1 MNRPQ
6 LVRRIGELRADLARV
21 RAKARRGGGARK
33 VLAELQVHQEEL
45 RVQNEELRGTQAS
58 LEQSRQRYADLYDFA
73 PIGYITLDAQGLI
86 EEINLTATAIL
97 GLERSMVL
105 GTPMLVYVAESDRQ
119 AVLDHLRKCRTES
132 SALVDSDLRLCH
144 ATGRLIP
151 VRLSSRHEVSRDHG
165 RFRTVIVDL
174 TERQEAERERVEVA
188 RRQAADQAASQ
199 AKDRFLATLSH
210 ELRTPLTPVLAEVS
224 VLEDS
229 PDLPP
234 RLRHAFQ
241 LIRRNIELEARLVD
255 DLLDLAGIASGKLR
269 FTLGVVDAHSVVHEV
284 REMIDEERSQKQ
296 QELRLELAAP
306 MSYVSADGTRLR
318 QVIWNLLSN
327 AIRFTPA
334 CGRIVVS
341 TRNDSPQELS
351 ISVTDSGIGIEPNPL
366 ERIFEPFEQAGRTGG
381 RLGLSLTISRGI
393 VEAMGGRITAASAGA
408 GKGATFEV
416 RLAAAPAPGDRPPAA
431 LSPSTKPRR
440 LRILLVEDHEDTAR
454 VLARLLRLRGHDVRV
469 ATSIQTAASALHDEL
484 APPDLLLSDIGLP
497 DGSGLELPS
506 RLPAIADVKLKVV
519 LSGYGSEEDV
529 ARSRQAGF
537 DEHLTKPIDF
547 RRLLEVIG
555 RLTPSK

>member
-6 LVRRIGELRADLARV
+6 LVRHIGELRADLARV
-21 RAKARRGGGARK
+21 RAEARSGGGVRK

-45 RVQNEELRGTQAS
+45 RAQNEAMRGAQAS

-86 EEINLTATAIL
+86 EEINLTATASV

-105 GTPMLVYVAESDRQ
+105 GTPLLVYVVESDRQ
-119 AVLDHLRKCRTES
+119 ALLDHLRKCRTES
-132 SALVDSDLRLCH
+132 SALVESELRLRH

-151 VRLSSRHEVSRDHG
+151 VRLSSRHEDTRDHG

-224 VLEDS
+224 AMEDRR
-229 PDLPP
+229 DLPP
-234 RLRHAFQ
+234 DLRHAIH
-241 LIRRNIELEARLVD
+241 LIRRNIELETQLVD
-255 DLLDLAGIASGKLR
+255 DLLDLTRIGSGKLR
-269 FTLGVVDAHSVVHEV
+269 FTLGVVDAHSVVQEV
-284 REMIDEERSQKQ
+284 RGMIEREHSQKE

-306 MSYVSADGTRLR
+306 IHHVSADGARLR

-327 AIRFTPA
+327 AIRFTPTR
-334 CGRIVVS
+334 GRIVVS
-341 TRNDSPQELS
+341 TRNDGPQELS
-351 ISVTDSGIGIEPNPL
+351 ISVTDSGIGIESDQL

-381 RLGLSLTISRGI
+381 RLGLGLTISRGI
-393 VEAMGGRITAASAGA
+393 IEAMGGHIWASSPGL

-416 RLAAAPAPGDRPPAA
+416 RLARAQFSADRPPAESA
-431 LSPSTKPRR
+431 PASNARR

-454 VLARLLRLRGHDVRV
+454 VLARLLRIRGHDVRV
-469 ATSIQTAASALHDEL
+469 ATSIQTAASVLHDEL
-484 APPDLLLSDIGLP
+484 TPPDLLLSDIGLP
-497 DGSGLELPS
+497 DGSGLELPA
-506 RLPAIADVKLKVV
+506 RLPAVADVKLKII

-555 RLTPSK
+555 RLAPSK